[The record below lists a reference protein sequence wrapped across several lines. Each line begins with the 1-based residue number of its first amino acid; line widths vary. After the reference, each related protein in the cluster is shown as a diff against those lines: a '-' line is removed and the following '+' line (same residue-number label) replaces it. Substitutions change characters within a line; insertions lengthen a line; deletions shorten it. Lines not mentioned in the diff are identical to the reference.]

1 MALGAHISGCC
12 TAKEATVVDAKD
24 RKVWCLASS
33 LIVVH
38 CSDFL
43 IKVVEYLESVREKL
57 PARFLYNRDDEIY
70 LNLKVNNLKNQ
81 IGGFGADDKNQDSRW

>member
-12 TAKEATVVDAKD
+12 TAKEATVVDAED
-24 RKVWCLASS
+24 RTVWCLASS

-43 IKVVEYLESVREKL
+43 IKVEEYLESVREKL
-57 PARFLYNRDDEIY
+57 LARFLYNRDDEIY
-70 LNLKVNNLKNQ
+70 LKFENEQFEKSNW
-81 IGGFGADDKNQDSRW
+81 GFWG